1 MVMKPQSR
9 DRIRRL
15 LVTVNDEERA
25 AIKAAASEA
34 RLSVSAYLRAL
45 GLGHQPKSAFD
56 HEAVRSLL
64 LVAGDLGRLGGLLKW
79 WLTERGGEGAQ
90 VQDVRAVL
98 DKIEATQAVVREHAY
113 RV

>member
-1 MVMKPQSR
+1 MVKTQSR

-15 LVTVNDEERA
+15 LVTVNDDERA

-56 HEAVRSLL
+56 SEAVLSLL
-64 LVAGDLGRLGGLLKW
+64 RVSGDLGRLGGLLKW
-79 WLTERGGEGAQ
+79 WLTEHGGEGAEA
-90 VQDVRAVL
+90 QDVRAIL
-98 DKIEATQAVVREHAY
+98 NKIEATQAVVREQAY

>member
-1 MVMKPQSR
+1 MTKPQPR

-25 AIKAAASEA
+25 TIKAAASAA

-45 GLGHQPKSAFD
+45 GLGHQPKSLLD
-56 HEAVRSLL
+56 QQAVLNLL
-64 LVAGDLGRLGGLLKW
+64 RVSGDLGRLGGLLKW
-79 WLTERGGEGAQ
+79 RLTERGEGVD
-90 VQDVRAVL
+90 VQDVRAIL
-98 DKIEATQAVVREHAY
+98 DKIEATQAVVREQAY